1 MRDLL
6 SDMVLGKNEGTVYSN
21 DFKSFDFATLQVQEI
36 SMKPSKDKYNSAM
49 VAEEELNWI
58 DLEAVSKES
67 DEETKV
73 ASFLS
78 CMARQQT
85 NKAKMVKEFEDYYF
99 TQKPKFS
106 GKLVKVLLVVGYFL
120 FLTFREKA
128 NLDSMGLCSC

>member
-21 DFKSFDFATLQVQEI
+21 DFKSFDFATLQVQDA
-36 SMKPSKDKYNSAM
+36 SVKPARDKYNSAL
-49 VAEEELNWI
+49 AIDADLNWI

-99 TQKPKFS
+99 HHKPKFS
-106 GKLVKVLLVVGYFL
+106 GKLVKVLLVVSHFIYN
-120 FLTFREKA
+120 FRVSK
-128 NLDSMGLCSC
+128 SPG